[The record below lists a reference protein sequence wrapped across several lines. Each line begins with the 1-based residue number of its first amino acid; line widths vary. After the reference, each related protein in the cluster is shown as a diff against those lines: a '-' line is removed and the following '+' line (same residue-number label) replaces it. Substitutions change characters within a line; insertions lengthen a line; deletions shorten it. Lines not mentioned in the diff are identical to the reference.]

1 MGSFMATVID
11 ELLVRLGFDA
21 DTSGAASFDRGLG
34 KVLKTAGQVG
44 AVLTGVTA
52 AAVGFLGKEV
62 LNAASQFEQFET
74 QLTTIE
80 GSSDK
85 AKKSLDWIADFAK
98 KTPYEID
105 EVTDAFVKM
114 KSYGI
119 DPIEGGLLTSVGD
132 MASSMNKSIDQAVEA
147 LADAVTGEN
156 ERLKEFGITSSKD
169 KKTGE
174 ITYYYNTSDGK
185 SLSKT
190 VQNDAKE
197 ISSALQGIMDEK
209 FAGGM
214 DAMSKT
220 WAGTI
225 SNMKG
230 VYTGFLL
237 AIANAGVF
245 DMLKDGLASL
255 AAWIESNEANITAF
269 ALAIANGFKAAFETI
284 GAVYDAV
291 MATVSWFDANSQTII
306 TTLQTIGTVGAVI
319 ATALV
324 AMYAPAIAGFL
335 LMQATGLLSFLL
347 LQGAAIASAVA
358 TGAAWLIAFA
368 PFLLI
373 GAVIAVV
380 IGLLW
385 LIYNNWAQIS
395 AGISAEWARL
405 TAFVMSYIDQA
416 VAWVNG
422 KVQSI
427 SEAFSSVV
435 GAITGIWS
443 GLWEGIK
450 SMASGA
456 IQFVIDKVQGLITLI
471 SGALG
476 TVAKLAGFKMPS
488 FSGASSA
495 MGGGK
500 NGGGRSYDNSVKQSI
515 TVSSAGEARMIAQGS
530 ITNALRGRNNGVLQ

>member
-11 ELLVRLGFDA
+11 SLLVRLGFDA
-21 DTSGAASFDRGLG
+21 DTSGAASFDSGLG

-44 AVLTGVTA
+44 AVLTGATA
-52 AAVGFLGKEV
+52 AAAGFLGKEV
-62 LNAASQFEQFET
+62 LSAASQFEQFET

-269 ALAIANGFKAAFETI
+269 ALALANGFKVAFETI
-284 GAVYDAV
+284 GAVYDGI

-306 TTLQTIGTVGAVI
+306 TTLQTIGTVAGVI

-324 AMYAPAIAGFL
+324 AMYAPAIAGFIV
-335 LMQATGLLSFLL
+335 MQATAIAAFIATSA
-347 LQGAAIASAVA
+347 AAIASAAA
-358 TGAAWLIAFA
+358 TAAAWLIAFA

-385 LIYNNWAQIS
+385 TIYNNWAAIS
-395 AGISAEWARL
+395 AGISAEWGKL
-405 TAFVMSYIDQA
+405 TAFVMSYINQA
-416 VAWVNG
+416 VSWVNA
-422 KVQSI
+422 KVQSLSAVFSAVVATI
-427 SEAFSSVV
+427 S
-435 GAITGIWS
+435 GIWS
-443 GLWEGIK
+443 GLWEGVK

-456 IQFVIDKVQGLITLI
+456 IQFVIDKVQSLITLI

-476 TVAKLAGFKMPS
+476 SITKIGNFKMPS
-488 FSGASSA
+488 FSAPKMFS
-495 MGGGK
+495 GGGK
-500 NGGGRSYDNSVKQSI
+500 GGSRSYDNSIKQSI
-515 TVSSAGEARMIAQGS
+515 KVSSIAEAISFSKATLQDR
-530 ITNALRGRNNGVLQ
+530 RVRNNGVVQ

>member
-1 MGSFMATVID
+1 MATVLD
-11 ELLVRLGFDA
+11 ELLIKLGFDP
-21 DTSGAASFDRGLG
+21 DTSGAERFDSGLG

-44 AVLTGVTA
+44 AVLTGATA
-52 AAVGFLGKEV
+52 AAAGFLGKS
-62 LNAASQFEQFET
+62 LIDTASQFEQFET

-119 DPIEGGLLTSVGD
+119 DPIEDGLLTSVGD

-269 ALAIANGFKAAFETI
+269 AIALANGFKAAFETI
-284 GAVYDAV
+284 GAVYDGI
-291 MATVSWFDANSQTII
+291 MTTVSWFDANSQTII
-306 TTLQTIGTVGAVI
+306 TTLQTIGTVAGVI

-347 LQGAAIASAVA
+347 LQGAAIASAIA

-385 LIYNNWAQIS
+385 TIYNNWAAIS
-395 AGISAEWARL
+395 AGISAEWGKL
-405 TAFVMSYIDQA
+405 TAFVMSYINQA
-416 VAWVNG
+416 VEWVNG

-427 SEAFSSVV
+427 SAAFSAVV
-435 GAITGIWS
+435 ATVSSLWS
-443 GLWEGIK
+443 GLWGGIK
-450 SMASGA
+450 AAAASA
-456 IQFVIDKVQGLITLI
+456 IDFVISKVQALTGMI

-476 TVAKLAGFKMPS
+476 MITKIGNFKMPS
-488 FSGASSA
+488 FSAPN
-495 MGGGK
+495 MFIGGGK
-500 NGGGRSYDNSVKQSI
+500 GGSRSYDNSVKQSI
-515 TVSSAGEARMIAQGS
+515 TVNSAAEARMIARGS
-530 ITNALRGRNNGVLQ
+530 IGDALRRRTNGVLQ